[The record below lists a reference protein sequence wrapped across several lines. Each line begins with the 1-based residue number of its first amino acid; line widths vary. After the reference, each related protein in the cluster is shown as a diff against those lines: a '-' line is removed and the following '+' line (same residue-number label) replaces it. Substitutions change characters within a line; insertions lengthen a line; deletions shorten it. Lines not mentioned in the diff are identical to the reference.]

1 MLHTAVIEPGT
12 LGILKYISSQD
23 IFESF
28 CLVGCTALALQMGHR
43 LSIDL
48 DFFSPDP
55 FDKELFKTE
64 LTEYGDWMTFSENK
78 IGLRGQ
84 LNNVKVDFVTYRYP
98 LLEPATSEDGIR
110 MFSIK
115 DIAAKDI
122 AAMKLSAITNRGA
135 KKDFY
140 DIYFLVRQHGFSQL
154 LEWYQ
159 QKYQTNNL
167 FMVLKSLTYFDD
179 AELTETPVLLQKKT
193 GWITV
198 KKTIL
203 EAVTNYV

>member
-12 LGILKYISSQD
+12 LGILKYISSQE

-28 CLVGCTALALQMGHR
+28 CLVGGTALALQMGHR

-48 DFFSPDP
+48 DFFSPES

-64 LTEYGDWMTFSENK
+64 LSEYGDWITFSENK

-84 LNNVKVDFVTYRYP
+84 LNDVKVDFVTYRYP
-98 LLEPATSEDGIR
+98 LLEPATSEEGIR
-110 MFSIK
+110 MFSIN
-115 DIAAKDI
+115 DI

-140 DIYFLVRQHGFSQL
+140 DIYFLMRQYGLSQL

-167 FMVLKSLTYFDD
+167 FMILKSLTYFDD

-193 GWITV
+193 GWTTV

>member
-1 MLHTAVIEPGT
+1 MLYTAVIEPGT
-12 LGILKYISSQD
+12 LGILKYISSHD

-28 CLVGCTALALQMGHR
+28 CLVGGTALALQMGHR

-48 DFFSPDP
+48 DFFSPQP
-55 FDKELFKTE
+55 FDKELVKTE
-64 LTEYGDWMTFSENK
+64 LSEYGDWLTFSENK

-98 LLEPATSEDGIR
+98 LLEPATSEGGIR
-110 MFSIK
+110 MFST
-115 DIAAKDI
+115 KDI

-140 DIYFLVRQHGFSQL
+140 DIYFLMRQYGLSQL

-203 EAVTNYV
+203 AAVTNYV